1 MAKKKRYPKRKSPAS
16 KADVAVIS
24 LIIFSIL
31 LAIGI
36 VQYVLPIGIFV
47 IAIKLACEGREE
59 LNAKL
64 IQYGLLLVS
73 LCIAFSVFQVSSGEL
88 QADKELSEVVKDAY
102 FLGTQSKGGGAIGS
116 CRSSSTS

>member
-1 MAKKKRYPKRKSPAS
+1 M
-16 KADVAVIS
+16 
-24 LIIFSIL
+24 
-31 LAIGI
+31 IGI

-88 QADKELSEVVKDAY
+88 QAEKELSEVVKDAY